1 MLTVPRENHCIV
13 QLNSGKALIAG
24 GTGSNKDGLTLDL
37 KSVLLYDPNME
48 ELSPASDLNSER
60 VNPSCGFFEEKV
72 YLVGMGKNTVET
84 DIFDP
89 QYQTWTPGP
98 TFPKGAKDQGSLGV
112 YQDKLYYS
120 DGQNIYALENDQWS
134 HKNELS
140 SKAKKYQLSL
150 FAVKLKLKVK
160 DDNNCAFAEI

>member
-1 MLTVPRENHCIV
+1 
-13 QLNSGKALIAG
+13 
-24 GTGSNKDGLTLDL
+24 
-37 KSVLLYDPNME
+37 
-48 ELSPASDLNSER
+48 
-60 VNPSCGFFEEKV
+60 
-72 YLVGMGKNTVET
+72 MGKNTVET
-84 DIFDP
+84 DIFDA

-140 SKAKKYQLSL
+140 SKMINLCLPKAPSTAIFL
-150 FAVKLKLKVK
+150 FILITFFLTASDAGSDIALGYFLYYRQVLYVE
-160 DDNNCAFAEI
+160 F